1 MRALSHWIGGSL
13 CFSQVARLW
22 CGVCHVNSASC
33 FTGTAINITIL
44 QSQLR
49 CWRLLKLFPEPP
61 APGSLSERHP
71 DPISHKALGWAYKV
85 TLLKRDQKAA
95 FFPVSKL
102 LVLLSNEENLWFS
115 GGGQKPG
122 RCSLFLL
129 KKQQL
134 QMCGRWH
141 FKSRASFA
149 SKQKKKHV
157 WRRSLGKNVTP
168 TSKTLSR
175 NSIEQGQYRQL
186 DLLGQ
191 ACART

>member
-1 MRALSHWIGGSL
+1 MW
-13 CFSQVARLW
+13 LW
-22 CGVCHVNSASC
+22 YGVCHVDSASC
-33 FTGTAINITIL
+33 FAFTSINISIL
-44 QSQLR
+44 SSQLH
-49 CWRLLKLFPEPP
+49 CWRLLKPFPEPP

-71 DPISHKALGWAYKV
+71 DPISHKPLGWVYKI
-85 TLLKRDQKAA
+85 TLLKRDQKTA

-102 LVLLSNEENLWFS
+102 LVVVLNEENLWFS

-175 NSIEQGQYRQL
+175 NSIEQGQYRQPG
-186 DLLGQ
+186 LLGQ